1 MCWCDSQNIVRCANV
16 LSQTSHTQAYS
27 HRLAYSL
34 SQVQSW
40 DDIRLSREMGDYGR
54 EKVYNGAL
62 DSSPTPSD
70 VQQVQAELGNIL
82 SRTNESSRAV
92 SQRVWAALE
101 ALGVQVV
108 TNCKFDTSSLNPT
121 NNSLTLGCS
130 QKEPLLTR
138 INEGNKTVAL
148 TLTP

>member
-16 LSQTSHTQAYS
+16 LSQTSHTQAHS

-62 DSSPTPSD
+62 DSSPSPSD
-70 VQQVQAELGNIL
+70 VQQVQADLGNIL
-82 SRTNESSRAV
+82 SRTNESSKAI
-92 SQRVWAALE
+92 SQRVRAALE
-101 ALGVQVV
+101 ALEVQVE
-108 TNCKFDTSSLNPT
+108 TNCNFSASSLKVNPT
-121 NNSLTLGCS
+121 DNSLILGCS
-130 QKEPLLTR
+130 QNEEPLLTR
-138 INEGNKTVAL
+138 LNETTVG
-148 TLTP
+148 